1 MAIAPAYASLVN
13 FSGSISLGVLLLG
26 VLASGLAIWRTQS
39 ISALRQAADDLRNDR
54 DDWKARYE
62 TQVDENGQLRKRMEN
77 LTMSCQSLELQVVRL
92 EERSDTSSLAK
103 EVVVEAFRAEMR
115 TAVGRLEEL
124 DTKKLELLKQQGELI
139 QTLVKRDPSLRTRA
153 ADIRTEGAT

>member
-1 MAIAPAYASLVN
+1 MIYATLVN

-54 DDWKARYE
+54 DDWKARYQ
-62 TQVDENGQLRKRMEN
+62 TQVDENTDLRKRMAN
-77 LTMSCQSLELQVVRL
+77 LTASCQALELQVVRL

-103 EVVVEAFRAEMR
+103 EAVVAAFRDEMR
-115 TAVGRLEEL
+115 TAVARLEEL
-124 DTKKLELLKQQGELI
+124 DTQKLSLLNKQSDQI
-139 QTLVKRDPSLRTRA
+139 QTLISRDPSLRTRA
-153 ADIRTEGAT
+153 ADKP